1 MTVAGVAARTARVA
15 VLLRDYLAD
24 ELGRL
29 ERDGLLR
36 RRGAGLPPTPELVD
50 VCTNDYLGYA
60 RRSVS
65 RETVARSGAGASRL
79 IFGTDPLHL
88 LLERELARWVG
99 AEAALLFPTGYAA
112 NMGVLSALAT
122 DGDLVVSDS
131 LNHASIIDG
140 CRLSRARVEVTPHLD
155 LAAIARALETPVPG
169 RRWVVTESYFSMD
182 ADSPDL
188 STLAE
193 LCREHGA
200 FLIVDEAHALG
211 VFGPTGAGLARARGV
226 QPDVLVGTLGKA
238 VGVQGAFV
246 AGSNELA
253 DLLWTRARSF
263 VFTTAPSP
271 ALVDLTLNS
280 VRAVIGDDEARR
292 ALARHVQTLEAHLST
307 RPELLQK
314 GRHGPIFPIQLGT
327 PTRAVRAAAR
337 LRDVGFLAQ
346 AIRPPTVPPGSSR
359 LRVVLHADLSD
370 VQVNQLGTALLDVC
384 NES

>member
-1 MTVAGVAARTARVA
+1 
-15 VLLRDYLAD
+15 VLLRDYLVD
-24 ELGRL
+24 ELAQL
-29 ERDGLLR
+29 ERAGLLR

-65 RETVARSGAGASRL
+65 RETVARAGAGASRL

-99 AEAALLFPTGYAA
+99 TEAALLFPTGYAA
-112 NMGVLSALAT
+112 NMGVISTLARE
-122 DGDLVVSDS
+122 GDLVVSDA

-155 LAAIARALETPVPG
+155 LAAVDRALDAPCAG
-169 RRWVVTESYFSMD
+169 RRWVVAESYFSMD
-182 ADSPDL
+182 GDSPDL
-188 STLAE
+188 PRLAE
-193 LCREHGA
+193 LCRDHAA
-200 FLIVDEAHALG
+200 FLVLDEAHALG
-211 VFGPTGAGLARARGV
+211 VFGPTGSGLARASGV
-226 QPDVLVGTLGKA
+226 QPDVLIGTLGKA

-246 AGSNELA
+246 AGSNQLA

-280 VRAVIGDDEARR
+280 VRTIIADDAARARLANHVR
-292 ALARHVQTLEAHLST
+292 ALETRLAAR
-307 RPELLQK
+307 PGLLRA
-314 GRHGPIFPIQLGT
+314 GRHGPIFPIQLGD
-327 PTRAVRAAAR
+327 PTRAVQAAAA
-337 LRDVGFLAQ
+337 LRDVGFLVQ

-359 LRVVLHADLSD
+359 LRVVVHADLSD
-370 VQVNQLGTALLDVC
+370 AQVDKLGAALLDVC
-384 NES
+384 GES